1 MKKLVLF
8 LVSFLFFSTAVVGGS
23 FLIPASTTNNAGG
36 GISQIAN
43 EYISAYEDEGP
54 LNDGY
59 WSDEGNYSTDFLT
72 TGEGSETRPYYIS
85 TAAELAGLAY
95 LINNSE
101 TNAQYNSCY
110 VIQTD
115 DIDLSNYW
123 WDPIGNYTSSSVYN
137 AFRGTYNGANYVIS
151 GLFTKPGTTSAYSY
165 QGLFGYVYGPNALI
179 TNVTLKDSLVQGYS
193 CVAGIIGFY
202 RGGIT
207 VSNCKNYAIVIG
219 NGNNLSGIAST
230 NDNHSSNFYNC
241 INYGD
246 IIGSGSYVNGIGR
259 GDAFYYCVN
268 FGDIVSY
275 FTGQT
280 QCYGIGDGTSYY
292 CINLGNVFG
301 DGSYVAG
308 IGNRSF
314 QNSINLGNVSSGRS
328 TYIGGISTYYGGRNS
343 INLGCVS
350 SEYYTNMSV
359 GGLTGSLGRYYR
371 LCNSINLGLVKFSE
385 NYKTGIGGVLG
396 GLYNST
402 SSYGAYNLYY
412 GGNCL
417 LENAV
422 GTDSTYQPT
431 NSGYLDDLFTLAR
444 TESWYTDT
452 SNWYNSSSYLWD
464 FETVWG
470 IDENING
477 GLPYLRDVS
486 GLTPNFQENW
496 INHYADSFA
505 GGTGTESDPYLISTA
520 EELARMAY
528 LINNTSNYSTSHF
541 QLTDDIDLSDYWWT
555 PIGTTTNVF
564 AGNFNGA
571 GYKIYRIYTPS
582 MSQNNVGLFGVVSG
596 NENAY
601 ANISNVEVKQGII
614 QGYQNVGSIVGS
626 GSYLNIDNVK
636 GSVIIYGETN
646 NVGGIIGQAASNVRI
661 TYSSSECNVISFSGD
676 NVGGISGFGGEIEF
690 CSSLSGV
697 GGENN
702 VGGLVGSAS
711 QNVENSYN
719 RGAIAGRTSNA
730 GGLVGNLQ
738 ENVTAATS
746 YNTGFVSSRNG
757 AGGIVG
763 YNSGIVKSTFNIGEV
778 DADALA
784 GAVIG
789 SQSGSAGSVSYSYFG
804 GDCSLTA
811 GFGDGSNSGTI
822 LDDSLATN
830 ATTLSWFITNSN
842 WDSEYLWDFVNIW
855 EFREDENDNL
865 PVFGEVIIL
874 TLNYHLSATN
884 LVDLSIV
891 ANAEISSN
899 IVSSGGRV
907 LISTLAYDGNL
918 SVYLSVDSDYDYYIA
933 FGQNPTAESDL
944 NETVY
949 SWALSGSIEIDV
961 YVFER
966 YAITYYANNGSED
979 YVVDY
984 KLHNVPI
991 YLRENTFSNPHY
1003 NFHSW
1008 NKSSY
1013 GDGVSRF
1020 PNEAYNVNSP
1030 LDLFA
1035 KWDGE
1040 VYTITLN
1047 HTNGVQ
1053 NSYIYLK
1060 YGDGFYQ
1067 DITARVPI
1075 TQISIPSYTNYQF
1088 GGYYS
1093 EENGAGE
1100 NIIDSDGTIIDN
1112 NTIFTSDTVIF
1123 AYWQANIAALYDE
1136 NGGYWYVEIGKM
1148 PQSRVTDESLIAI
1161 LDNDDVLND
1170 TDGVTVSRYPYYFA
1184 GMMLLA
1190 KEYNGEEYCFAF
1202 NNWYKVEPIRWRLES
1217 NLNQESGYSTS
1228 EDTFAVSDSIVYVGR
1243 YSNSSMTIDD
1253 GYLSANEEF
1262 SYVDFFYHNF
1272 SAVEKNYLVNFTA
1285 ESEKYSLSGNITET
1299 SSNFIFLSSQSE
1311 IEQIADK
1318 SVSFSDL
1325 VLDYLSLSNV
1335 GNFYFTRDLASNLNN
1350 IVSYTQSGI
1359 TVNQRPNYILGMRFT
1374 IKLDEYACE

>member
-1 MKKLVLF
+1 MASVGAIAGYARYVNISNCYNFSNIILINNTKTPKVGGIAGQTNNSIILNCHNYGEIKVYNYSNNTAYAYLGGIAGY
-8 LVSFLFFSTAVVGGS
+8 VTATDSSYYIGYCTNKGNIFLFNRDWGYCGGIVGG
-23 FLIPASTTNNAGG
+23 ASAHVYYCSNIGNVYYYYLGTGTATYNRNSYVG
-36 GISQIAN
+36 GIAGQVAGNSN
-43 EYISAYEDEGP
+43 CRYN
-54 LNDGY
+54 LNVGNIY
-59 WSDEGNYSTDFLT
+59 GFGSRYSSGIVSSVRYLRHCFNLGNVYGNYS
-72 TGEGSETRPYYIS
+72 
-85 TAAELAGLAY
+85 
-95 LINNSE
+95 
-101 TNAQYNSCY
+101 
-110 VIQTD
+110 
-115 DIDLSNYW
+115 
-123 WDPIGNYTSSSVYN
+123 
-137 AFRGTYNGANYVIS
+137 
-151 GLFTKPGTTSAYSY
+151 
-165 QGLFGYVYGPNALI
+165 
-179 TNVTLKDSLVQGYS
+179 
-193 CVAGIIGFY
+193 
-202 RGGIT
+202 
-207 VSNCKNYAIVIG
+207 
-219 NGNNLSGIAST
+219 SGIASGWYVDRCY
-230 NDNHSSNFYNC
+230 NLGNLYGKSIAGGIIQSSAYNFYNC
-241 INYGD
+241 FN
-246 IIGSGSYVNGIGR
+246 IGNVNG
-259 GDAFYYCVN
+259 N
-268 FGDIVSY
+268 DIV
-275 FTGQT
+275 GA
-280 QCYGIGDGTSYY
+280 
-292 CINLGNVFG
+292 V
-301 DGSYVAG
+301 
-308 IGNRSF
+308 IGN
-314 QNSINLGNVSSGRS
+314 NTGN
-328 TYIGGISTYYGGRNS
+328 
-343 INLGCVS
+343 
-350 SEYYTNMSV
+350 
-359 GGLTGSLGRYYR
+359 
-371 LCNSINLGLVKFSE
+371 
-385 NYKTGIGGVLG
+385 
-396 GLYNST
+396 
-402 SSYGAYNLYY
+402 SSYLYY

-417 LENAV
+417 IDNIV
-422 GTDSTYQPT
+422 GESSTVHPT
-431 NSGYLDDLFTLAR
+431 NSSYLDDLFTLAR

-626 GSYLNIDNVK
+626 GSYLNVDNVK